1 MRKPYMVAQ
10 SRARGLDEKEIK
22 KAEASAHRA
31 PGAEIGL
38 AQRKRGRARGGGE
51 NKDDGEQGER
61 DAAAQLAA
69 GVQLG
74 NKKAIGL

>member
-38 AQRKRGRARGGGE
+38 AQGKRGRARGGGE
-51 NKDDGEQGER
+51 NKDDGE
-61 DAAAQLAA
+61 
-69 GVQLG
+69 
-74 NKKAIGL
+74 